1 MKVLHDEMLPAGV
14 ADVLLSDVV
23 TTVTAA
29 GFTGLENG
37 ESIRRAPAAGWDVL
51 ITADRNM
58 PAQQNIPASGVALVL
73 VPGNRMADISPRAA
87 EIQVAVR
94 AAKPGT
100 VTRLQ
105 RPG

>member
-1 MKVLHDEMLPAGV
+1 M
-14 ADVLLSDVV
+14 
-23 TTVTAA
+23 TVKAAEFTELKNGELIRGAAAA
-29 GFTGLENG
+29 GYQ
-37 ESIRRAPAAGWDVL
+37 VL
-51 ITADRNM
+51 VTADRNM

-73 VPGNRMADISPRAA
+73 VPGNRMADIGPRAA
-87 EIQVAVR
+87 EIQTAVQ